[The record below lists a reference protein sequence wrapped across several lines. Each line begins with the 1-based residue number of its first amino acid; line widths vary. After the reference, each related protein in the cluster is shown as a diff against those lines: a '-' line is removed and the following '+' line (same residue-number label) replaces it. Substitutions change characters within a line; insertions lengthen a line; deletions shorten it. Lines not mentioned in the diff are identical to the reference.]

1 MIKPGVKGAVVHKAV
16 QNFFTTRGYA
26 TERRDGRWTG
36 FFHGTGHGLG
46 LDLHEEP
53 RLAATTLRAGQ
64 VFTVEP
70 GLYYPAIGG
79 ARHEDVVAVT
89 KTGCEQLDRLPV
101 PLEL

>member
-1 MIKPGVKGAVVHKAV
+1 
-16 QNFFTTRGYA
+16 
-26 TERRDGRWTG
+26 
-36 FFHGTGHGLG
+36 

-53 RLAATTLRAGQ
+53 RLAATVFRRGQ

-70 GLYYPAIGG
+70 GLYYPEIGG

-89 KTGCEQLDRLPV
+89 KDGAELLDRLQI

>member
-1 MIKPGVKGAVVHKAV
+1 
-16 QNFFTTRGYA
+16 
-26 TERRDGRWTG
+26 
-36 FFHGTGHGLG
+36 
-46 LDLHEEP
+46 
-53 RLAATTLRAGQ
+53 LAATTVRAGQ

-89 KTGCEQLDRLPV
+89 KTGGELLDRLSV

>member
-1 MIKPGVKGAVVHKAV
+1 MHKAV
-16 QNFFTTRGYA
+16 QEFFVARGYP

-53 RLAATTLRAGQ
+53 RLGVTVFRKGQ

-70 GLYYPAIGG
+70 GLYYPEIGG
-79 ARHEDVVAVT
+79 ARHEDVVTVT
-89 KTGCEQLDRLPV
+89 ATGCRLLSRLRV